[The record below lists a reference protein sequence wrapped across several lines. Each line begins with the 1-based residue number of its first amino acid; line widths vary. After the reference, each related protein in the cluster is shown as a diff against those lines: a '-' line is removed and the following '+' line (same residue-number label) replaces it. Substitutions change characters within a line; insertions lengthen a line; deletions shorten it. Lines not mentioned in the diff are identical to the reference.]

1 MAGRKNRI
9 KVTDLRGNKPWLK
22 SKTRSRVAVVVRSKR
37 TFLILCEGQ
46 TEADYFLAFSN
57 DRVAVTAH
65 DLGCA
70 GRSLVDCALQYR
82 DNGTFDEVW
91 CVYDLDYNAS
101 EGGDQYQRFQEALD
115 YAAANDISVAYS
127 IDAFE
132 LWFRLHYEAV
142 TSSIHRQ
149 QLYAD
154 LSRRWDMNYAADGK
168 RRAFTRSIKEQLDN
182 DAAAD
187 IILAIERAER
197 LYEARKDL
205 PLRDQNPITTVHRL
219 VGNLLKASDE

>member
-1 MAGRKNRI
+1 MKA
-9 KVTDLRGNKPWLK
+9 
-22 SKTRSRVAVVVRSKR
+22 RSRVAVVVRSKR

-70 GRSLVDCALQYR
+70 GKSLVDCALHYR
-82 DNGTFDEVW
+82 ESGSFDEVW

-101 EGGDQYQRFQEALD
+101 EGGDQFQRFQESLD
-115 YAAANDISVAYS
+115 HAAAHGIFVAYS
-127 IDAFE
+127 MDAFE

-142 TSSIHRQ
+142 TGALHRA

-154 LSRRWDMNYAADGK
+154 LGQRWNMNYVTEGKHRSFTRLVKARLDDDPAADV
-168 RRAFTRSIKEQLDN
+168 A
-182 DAAAD
+182 
-187 IILAIERAER
+187 LAIERARR

-205 PLRDQNPITTVHRL
+205 PLRERNPVTTVYLLVERL
-219 VGNLLKASDE
+219 LGGWEG